1 MAKILKISL
10 LLLFSLF
17 LVMGAVNSVKAN
29 DDAVMGT
36 EKTDSTGGS
45 GNSGKKADLANPLK
59 VDSPQKLIGQIINS
73 LLGIVGSLALLMF
86 IWGGFQWMTAAGN
99 DEKVSKGKR
108 TLVWAALGMVVIFS
122 SYALVSYLINNVIK
136 PSNSAV
142 ESKK

>member
-17 LVMGAVNSVKAN
+17 LVMGAVNSVKADN
-29 DDAVMGT
+29 TVMGT
-36 EKTDSTGGS
+36 QKTDSTGGS